1 MALAIL
7 QQLRGRLLEAEFN
20 DCILLFSDLPAIDIE
35 QCVNDS
41 IRIFCA
47 TPKSLTYRKHGTP
60 TNHGKN
66 DYDDKIIGSRNS
78 SNINPELTLE
88 NITLEMQKR
97 DKIPRISGE
106 ELLTLLGIKFTSSN
120 SDLEDRERHF
130 ITPTK
135 KSKAIAIDVRS
146 KSEYKMGALLE
157 STNVPFNSGEFRN
170 FPAFYN
176 AQNLGK

>member
-60 TNHGKN
+60 NNGK
-66 DYDDKIIGSRNS
+66 DGDDKIGGCSSRGSN
-78 SNINPELTLE
+78 NINPELTLE

-120 SDLEDRERHF
+120 SDIEDRERHF

-146 KSEYKMGALLE
+146 KSEYKMGALPE
-157 STNVPFNSGEFRN
+157 STNVPFSSGEFRY
-170 FPAFYN
+170 FPGFYN
-176 AQNLGK
+176 LG